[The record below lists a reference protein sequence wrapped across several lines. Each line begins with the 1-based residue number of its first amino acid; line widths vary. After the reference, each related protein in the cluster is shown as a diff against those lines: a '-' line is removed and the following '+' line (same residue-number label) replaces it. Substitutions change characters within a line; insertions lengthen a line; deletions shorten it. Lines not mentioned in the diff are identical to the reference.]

1 MKCEKGVLGSELRS
15 TSGVNPVIL
24 SGSCT
29 KFTPSEMRH
38 QRNAYNDNHIE
49 IAGLSIDTISRT
61 SKYLNT
67 ILTAEMVLNGTRYF
81 GHRSLAHLTD
91 PLTWDGRLG
100 GGNVV
105 RRTNLKLLVCDR
117 EIRNAHD
124 TSSSALP
131 ARVNPKNSA
140 DAPCGFLSV
149 NELGRVELGIVKD
162 CDGAV

>member
-1 MKCEKGVLGSELRS
+1 
-15 TSGVNPVIL
+15 
-24 SGSCT
+24 
-29 KFTPSEMRH
+29 MRH

-67 ILTAEMVLNGTRYF
+67 MLTAEMVLNRTRYF

-100 GGNVV
+100 RGNVV
-105 RRTNLKLLVCDR
+105 KRTKLLVCDW

-149 NELGRVELGIVKD
+149 NELGRVESGMVKD
-162 CDGAV
+162 CDAAV